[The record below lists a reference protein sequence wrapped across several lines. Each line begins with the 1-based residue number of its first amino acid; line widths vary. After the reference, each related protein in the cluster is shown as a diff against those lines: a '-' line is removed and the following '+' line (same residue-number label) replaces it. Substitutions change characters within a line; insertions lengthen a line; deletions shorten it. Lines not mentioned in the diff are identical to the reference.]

1 MSWPHPGGVVANV
14 LTSSEVDRGFGP
26 RSDQTKDYKSG
37 ISSFSAKHAASR
49 RKSKD
54 WVAWNQASVSWWCDV
69 SIRGL
74 LFQLAST
81 IEIQLSVLV

>member
-1 MSWPHPGGVVANV
+1 MANV

-37 ISSFSAKHAASR
+37 ISIFSAKHAASR

-54 WVAWNQASVSWWCDV
+54 WVAWNQASVSW
-69 SIRGL
+69 
-74 LFQLAST
+74 
-81 IEIQLSVLV
+81 